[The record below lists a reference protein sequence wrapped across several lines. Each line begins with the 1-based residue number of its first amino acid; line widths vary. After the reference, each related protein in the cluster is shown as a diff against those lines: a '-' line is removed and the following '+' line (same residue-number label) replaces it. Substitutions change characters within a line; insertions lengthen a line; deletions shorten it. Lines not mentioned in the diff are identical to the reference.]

1 MVITAREEAQKE
13 RDIVQR
19 RNDQLKAQLVD
30 MERLLEWN
38 QEQRKNIEGISTGAS
53 MTTPVTAVVKRLS
66 AD

>member
-13 RDIVQR
+13 QR

-30 MERLLEWN
+30 MESLLEWN

-53 MTTPVTAVVKRLS
+53 MTTPVTAVVTRLS